1 MNGATIPAS
10 QRNANNARHK
20 QPWGHSLRAIVCLVD
35 LEFAVSLFKNRVLLS
50 VALGHLAID
59 LMASVA
65 PVLVAFLSTPL
76 GLSNAQVGLAATLY
90 TVSGSLSQPFFGYLT
105 DRLGGR
111 NFALFGLTWM
121 ACWFGAAAFMPGYI
135 PLVASLA
142 MAGLGS
148 GAYHPQG
155 AMSAFLS
162 SESQRGGSLSVWSL
176 GGAVGFAM
184 GPALAGILF
193 ETVGQVGNLAFG
205 IIALP
210 VIVVVARNLPRTRLA
225 QAEAKASPPV
235 EGAVRTRRALDRS
248 KRRAAGAFVLLIVA
262 RSWAYTAM
270 NTYIPKLYAS
280 MGHQATEYGSLL
292 SGILMALAA
301 GTFVGGFLADRIGK
315 WRIVNV
321 TLALATP
328 LYLLFL
334 LLPAP
339 WNVALGVLAG
349 FALGCSQSPTLV
361 TAQELLPGRA
371 GLASGLIMGFTFV
384 TGALGTSLSGV
395 MADEI
400 GLPLTLRLVAL
411 LPLIAAALGI
421 ISSRRDLRE

>member
-1 MNGATIPAS
+1 MS
-10 QRNANNARHK
+10 
-20 QPWGHSLRAIVCLVD
+20 V
-35 LEFAVSLFKNRVLLS
+35 FKNRVLLS

-59 LMASVA
+59 LMASVP
-65 PVLVAFLSTPL
+65 PVLVAFLSIPL

-90 TVSGSLSQPFFGYLT
+90 TVSGSLSQPLFGYLA

-111 NFALFGLTWM
+111 RFALFGLAWM
-121 ACWFGAAAFMPGYI
+121 ASWLSAAAFMPQYV
-135 PLVASLA
+135 PLVACLA

-162 SESQRGGSLSVWSL
+162 SDSQRGGSLSVWSL
-176 GGAVGFAM
+176 GGAIGFAM
-184 GPALAGILF
+184 GPAVAGLLY
-193 ETVGQVGNLAFG
+193 ESVGQVGTLAFG
-205 IIALP
+205 IVALP
-210 VIVVVARNLPRTRLA
+210 VIVVLAANLPRKQLA
-225 QAEAKASPPV
+225 QPEAPPPV
-235 EGAVRTRRALDRS
+235 RPLGPASGKQAFARVRLW
-248 KRRAAGAFVLLIVA
+248 AAGAFVLLIVA

-301 GTFVGGFLADRIGK
+301 GTFLGGFLADRGRK
-315 WRIVNV
+315 WRIINV

-328 LYLLFL
+328 FYLLFL

-339 WNVALGVLAG
+339 WNVALGIFAG

-395 MADEI
+395 MADQI
-400 GLPLTLRLVAL
+400 SLPLTLRLVAF
-411 LPLIAAALGI
+411 LPLVGAALGI
-421 ISSRRDLRE
+421 VSSRWGFHAEAQSKIENAP